1 MKDVQ
6 SQRDD
11 RNVYLQRV
19 GIRHLSYPITVMD
32 KTNGYQDTVA
42 KINMYV
48 DLPEHFRGTHMSRF
62 VEVLNKYRLGID
74 PKLIKQMLEELRTK
88 LKASTA
94 RVEIEFPYFVVKKAP
109 VSGQKSFL
117 SYTCKIEGQKTF
129 EKYDFLVGVGV
140 PILTLCPCSKEISER
155 GAHNQ
160 RAVAWIH
167 IRSKKL
173 VWFEE
178 LIEYAEQAASAP
190 VYTILKRLDEKYI
203 TERAYDNPRF
213 VEDVAREI
221 ALKLN
226 ADERIFWYRVEVES
240 FESIHAHNAYA
251 CVTKHKEE

>member
-1 MKDVQ
+1 M
-6 SQRDD
+6 
-11 RNVYLQRV
+11 
-19 GIRHLSYPITVMD
+19 
-32 KTNGYQDTVA
+32 
-42 KINMYV
+42 
-48 DLPEHFRGTHMSRF
+48 
-62 VEVLNKYRLGID
+62 
-74 PKLIKQMLEELRTK
+74 
-88 LKASTA
+88 
-94 RVEIEFPYFVVKKAP
+94 
-109 VSGQKSFL
+109 
-117 SYTCKIEGQKTF
+117 
-129 EKYDFLVGVGV
+129 GVGV

-226 ADERIFWYRVEVES
+226 ADERIFGIE
-240 FESIHAHNAYA
+240 
-251 CVTKHKEE
+251 